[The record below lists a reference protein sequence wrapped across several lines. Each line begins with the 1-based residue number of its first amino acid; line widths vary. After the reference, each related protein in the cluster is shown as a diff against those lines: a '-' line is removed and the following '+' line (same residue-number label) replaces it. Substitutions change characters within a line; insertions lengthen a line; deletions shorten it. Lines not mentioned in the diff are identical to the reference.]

1 MHLGDDGFQ
10 AAWLSGSK
18 VFRKIAG
25 FSCLDNSCLD
35 EYHSWEWMFFAHRN
49 AKIA

>member
-1 MHLGDDGFQ
+1 M
-10 AAWLSGSK
+10 

-35 EYHSWEWMFFAHRN
+35 EYHYGQRSVFAHRSGM
-49 AKIA
+49 IA